1 MKTLGIIALSIL
13 TFTSCQQKAAE
24 ERFVFEE
31 ERILDLETGD
41 EYYFQNTD
49 TLRVVNIEGE
59 ASQIVVSAA
68 PFSDSEELEF
78 LIASYKEKLS
88 DRKENMLAEQKSK
101 IIDERK
107 ARYVDY
113 SDEELLAYFNEI
125 HREDAPYGQ
134 QMDVMAELV
143 KREAVLEI
151 DVPKLL
157 EIDTAKVDFNATYA
171 DEE

>member
-1 MKTLGIIALSIL
+1 MKTLGIIALSVL
-13 TFTSCQQKAAE
+13 TFTSCQKNTTE
-24 ERFVFEE
+24 DRFVFEE

-41 EYYFQNTD
+41 EYYLQNMD
-49 TLRVVNIEGE
+49 TLTVVNIEGE

-78 LIASYKEKLS
+78 LIASYKEKIS
-88 DRKENMLAEQKSK
+88 DRKEDMFTEQKSK

-107 ARYVDY
+107 ARYEEY
-113 SDEELLAYFNEI
+113 SDEELLAFFNQI
-125 HREDAPYGQ
+125 HKDDAPYGQ

-157 EIDTAKVDFNATYA
+157 EIDTAKVDFNASYT
-171 DEE
+171 DGE